1 MSEVSVRIDGFRLPG
16 STFEGADSIEV
27 GLQRRND
34 VEQAVRGDADS
45 ASFALSVDVVPSAD
59 GVDFRGPYVHGRK
72 GERFL
77 YLSWGRRGNDGS
89 HEMFRRA
96 KLHLSAIDSPQVD
109 RALAEQL
116 PLVAELALTDEHG
129 GPVCASVRPPQIHW
143 EVDPLPRLRALC
155 LPLPEA
161 TERISHGE
169 PTWFVRDKKT
179 FVTYANRH
187 HDDRVGFWC
196 AAPPGAQEAL
206 VGNDPKHFFRPP
218 YVGHRGWLGVYLD
231 VPVDW
236 NQVAEIVVDAY
247 RMVAPKKLLVEL
259 DRINDTV

>member
-1 MSEVSVRIDGFRLPG
+1 MLC
-16 STFEGADSIEV
+16 TTA
-27 GLQRRND
+27 
-34 VEQAVRGDADS
+34 
-45 ASFALSVDVVPSAD
+45 
-59 GVDFRGPYVHGRK
+59 
-72 GERFL
+72 
-77 YLSWGRRGNDGS
+77 
-89 HEMFRRA
+89 
-96 KLHLSAIDSPQVD
+96 
-109 RALAEQL
+109 
-116 PLVAELALTDEHG
+116 
-129 GPVCASVRPPQIHW
+129 QIHW
-143 EVDPLPRLRALC
+143 DVDPLPRLRALC

-206 VGNDPKHFFRPP
+206 VATTPSTSSVP

-231 VPVDW
+231 VPIDW

-247 RMVAPKKLLVEL
+247 RIA
-259 DRINDTV
+259 